1 MQFNLAR
8 LLPLM
13 TIALLAGC
21 SDVPTLNVSPPSDV
35 PARSDRGTSHGI
47 ATHLCYTSERTT
59 GGALPYRYARKELTF
74 PRSASTDRILALHL
88 SIGGTRQQPDAV
100 AKCVIPN
107 DREAL
112 REALAMF
119 GVTGDDSSFD
129 DGTTVQDC
137 IDGTCALEPLVVVVT
152 ECPNGWIL
160 GSDNVCRSARGGG
173 ATGGGGDIGGNTG
186 EGGGGDSSDP
196 GDPPPPG
203 IDEDYWSQL
212 NAKEKEMCRAS
223 LMECVSVFNARSDA
237 ESWAAAQDPTGAH
250 NGPQDALR
258 HAKWNANM
266 TKSIGAAR
274 AEAWGNAHELSSTV
288 PAETRMDL
296 HNNAVGRQIGQ
307 TWTDVAAGVLWARD
321 TGQLCLAVGS
331 C

>member
-1 MQFNLAR
+1 
-8 LLPLM
+8 
-13 TIALLAGC
+13 
-21 SDVPTLNVSPPSDV
+21 
-35 PARSDRGTSHGI
+35 
-47 ATHLCYTSERTT
+47 
-59 GGALPYRYARKELTF
+59 
-74 PRSASTDRILALHL
+74 
-88 SIGGTRQQPDAV
+88 
-100 AKCVIPN
+100 
-107 DREAL
+107 
-112 REALAMF
+112 
-119 GVTGDDSSFD
+119 
-129 DGTTVQDC
+129 
-137 IDGTCALEPLVVVVT
+137 
-152 ECPNGWIL
+152 
-160 GSDNVCRSARGGG
+160 
-173 ATGGGGDIGGNTG
+173 
-186 EGGGGDSSDP
+186 
-196 GDPPPPG
+196 
-203 IDEDYWSQL
+203 
-212 NAKEKEMCRAS
+212 MCRAS